1 MRRRG
6 CLRDRE
12 YICCLVWGGNV
23 LIRYCHRAGGVII
36 LNGTG
41 KIDINNTFEERLKIL
56 EDDALPA
63 MRTSLFGENENR
75 RFKD

>member
-1 MRRRG
+1 MSR
-6 CLRDRE
+6 
-12 YICCLVWGGNV
+12 N
-23 LIRYCHRAGGVII
+23 RAGGIII

-56 EDDALPA
+56 EDDALPS

-75 RFKD
+75 KFKD